1 MDTPQP
7 DTSPDFAGQQEEEVT
22 PISELDDT
30 DEQDDLDVNKGIVKN
45 IDELKE
51 IIETNHPAPPEE
63 I

>member
-1 MDTPQP
+1 MNNPQASI
-7 DTSPDFAGQQEEEVT
+7 SPDFTNQQEEEVT
-22 PISELDDT
+22 PIADPEDT

-63 I
+63 M

>member
-7 DTSPDFAGQQEEEVT
+7 NTPLDFAGQQEEETT
-22 PISELDDT
+22 PISEQDDT

-51 IIETNHPAPPEE
+51 MIETNHPTPPEE
-63 I
+63 L